1 MLIICVLTVLV
12 KSVISGIYVV
22 DTGEYVQAK
31 CTDYIDNKNNRQGY
45 IKNIKR
51 TAKQK
56 KPLMGFSQNY

>member
-22 DTGEYVQAK
+22 DTGEYIQAK
-31 CTDYIDNKNNRQGY
+31 CTDYIDDKNNRQGY

-51 TAKQK
+51 TAKQQGSI
-56 KPLMGFSQNY
+56 MGFTQNY